1 MKKFLFLP
9 LFIFIST
16 AGTLMAQQTSIKA
29 VNTLTKETYLKL
41 RDEGGIPSEQLVK
54 TNLVFED
61 FYTEIQRTIAE
72 MRTSG
77 SNTAE
82 EITRAWRNLSAVR
95 DERLIKIFTEEEM
108 AKWQK
113 IEPSL
118 RLQRIK
124 EEQKD

>member
-16 AGTLMAQQTSIKA
+16 AGTLMAQQASIKA
-29 VNTLTKETYLKL
+29 ANTLTKETYLRL

-54 TNLVFED
+54 TNSVFED
-61 FYTEIQRTIAE
+61 FYTEIQHTIAE

-82 EITRAWRNLSAVR
+82 EITRAWRNLSTVR
-95 DERLIKIFTEEEM
+95 DECLIKIFTEAEM

>member
-16 AGTLMAQQTSIKA
+16 AGTLMAQQASIKA
-29 VNTLTKETYLKL
+29 VNTLTKETYLRL

-54 TNLVFED
+54 ANSVFED

-72 MRTSG
+72 MRNSG

-82 EITRAWRNLSAVR
+82 EITRAWKNLSTVM

-124 EEQKD
+124 EEQKY